1 MPEIKPKGLEG
12 LKGLGSL
19 SKAEHDDFINRNK
32 DLISKHHYDPVYINK
47 LYANKQFVDAF
58 GVEQFKATPSS
69 KMRNY
74 LLKEFIVNRE
84 AAKYSPYDAKG
95 VRDNN
100 RGFGEYWEK
109 FNDLSTEGKLKVMQS
124 DWLTPA
130 EFNNKLEKDYQ
141 THLDDAT
148 GKNGLWRMIG
158 ALGGSTPLTP
168 MIVEEAKYG
177 ETRRKLMLDSNQ
189 KIFDKIYNDDADLA
203 AEEQAP
209 LVTQYYQELLSLTDE
224 QIKKNFIKAITPGG
238 FTYKDG
244 RSNLGIGPYA
254 AYYGNGKENE
264 IKGEMRDFSIDEMRE
279 VLAKKKA
286 YEATMS
292 PIMAKTALEN
302 DAKRYITEHQ
312 TKFGKF
318 LKFNNDLAIS
328 AMSYTADKLN
338 NVGEIYRGIQDM
350 ALSEKPKVFVDD
362 ENNILDPNKIKLFH
376 DKDGSFR
383 YIDKNNKAH
392 SVHKVQV
399 DYTTLH
405 NMGKNEDGSDIEGA
419 FGTDWMTLNPQ
430 YWTKAEQ
437 FGTLDAN
444 EQKQYEKIGYS
455 PYKVMYNPN
464 DESDLWYEAFKM
476 ASFGIADGFAQ
487 VIPWGIGAGFG
498 ALSRANKV
506 GSLVKGFSN
515 VMNKTSKLLTAETS
529 TGRVIQGLSGAGGI
543 AYAYNRGA
551 FPETLQQ
558 NIENMEDRVNNKI
571 RNDIYNR
578 YNTDKEYKAE
588 IDKQIDSLTAYYKE
602 DYLKKLR
609 TEGAAKPVD
618 MQVTEKM
625 LRTKAQDY
633 ILAKEL
639 QKNINDFKKSEE
651 YVDLQQRAINS
662 AGDAAFNTYWT
673 EALKYSFINTMGHR
687 KFLYQNPA
695 GVTRKLSQSLKG
707 LREITT
713 SAGRKRL
720 ATEANKFL
728 TRGDKMK
735 QLGKTAASQVWGGAW
750 TNGTDDMQVDAAERI
765 NEDSFNRYLNAWES
779 GDAMASTYGFA
790 DGLYSY
796 IKGLQN
802 SLGQETTWNAAL
814 VGGVGS
820 VVNFTPNFANI
831 ASLFT
836 KQGRQFYRDNFRRS
850 IKRND
855 ETGEILRNADGSIQY
870 NNYGKFHDPIGQL
883 NFFIQNGILSTYYGK
898 KQSERDLQSHA
909 DYVNELLDNYNDFTD
924 IEHLIAS
931 NIASENLDGK
941 GDEKTADFLKAL
953 FAIRTLNNLA
963 KSDKDPATMSSVVQK
978 AKELISRASELNNE
992 EGNNPFSEEEIN
1004 NLLSQYYA
1012 QNKGLEQSD
1021 INNQKALY
1029 NIAQNAEK
1037 LQEAAKAFDNAEEEI
1052 SKLEKNYGIE
1062 IDHQVKTKMMLDQ
1075 ALGKHW
1081 SERNEKMK
1089 SEIDDTASDEP
1100 ITDPSI
1106 MIATVGGRKNAKAL
1120 VKVYDKQ
1127 QVEMEEDLKE
1137 QKEKTAKYQKE
1148 YEDAVK
1154 ATKEAQDKNDS
1165 DALLA
1170 ATQVEKEAKAKYEN
1184 SLQTEKYMGDIIQM
1198 TVRKRASLQF
1208 TTEEGHIDENETS
1221 LSSAKEQLAKS
1232 KKELASLKKEREK
1245 LLEKD
1250 GTPKKEHKDK
1260 VAELNDKIEAF
1271 EEVVA
1276 SKQETVDKYK
1286 ERVLTSDEIFNLDP
1300 VTRARMMREE
1310 NRSLYSEEQQREI
1323 EKLEERLLIRDA
1335 DALQKIQDI
1344 GLLTQRIHS
1353 VQDAYTRMAKNPEA
1367 AAYEVERERKIAT
1380 ASAARLID
1388 QRNAETLAAYMNQMT
1403 EALKKHSDISQEDRE
1418 QYVYKSLREYNS
1430 YFLDI
1435 IDNENLLPNYSK
1447 QVQDAKEWA
1456 KVVEDINA
1464 VIISSEKTDKEKEVL
1479 KKNVD
1484 NILENVDTKEQI
1496 MSALEKVIDDVD
1508 NPNAIKDFEYILSG
1522 MEKLDYQ
1529 RDATILENRKER
1541 HEREAKQKEEKE
1553 AEKKRIEEAAKA
1565 AAEKETEKKKVEEEA
1580 TEEVP
1585 IMSDENFDASKAQD
1599 VELDLGEEGT
1609 EKKEE
1614 EKKVELDT
1622 KEPDTQKEKVGK
1634 EDTSSTNSEK
1644 PSNVT
1649 EDADNIYIRSENIEE
1664 QFKEVTS
1671 ADEKVEMHTVEENED
1686 ADVQNILGEQNSD
1699 TNPVYLSG
1707 TAMPEFVHEPLAADG
1722 VIERK
1727 KGNIPGDPM
1736 NKYFDWMNAAGI
1748 KLQNIIDH
1756 ELARIIV
1763 RNPHAKVKFMTVK
1776 KDYNATHDD
1785 VMGSHLM
1792 LVLDYDNS
1800 INKGITSIHNDDN
1813 GGVIESNGKKYLVI
1827 GTVGYGK
1834 GNIDKRALYDILYSN
1849 NPRGKTGLG
1858 FMKKGYK
1865 KFFEEHP
1872 TERFYV
1878 NEKLS
1883 TEIVPSYPVPGYI
1896 VRQMENDAEPKFRSI
1911 MELLADSSRN
1921 PLHLTLDTI
1930 GWGIQEKSDF
1940 VTINAVGEVMRP
1952 QDVTG
1957 NLGSAFAL
1965 IPASN
1970 GKLLPVYL
1978 KVLKYTE
1985 MRDGTLKEKIDKLLQ
2000 EVVAPIQDNTVPKYE
2015 RRRDA
2020 VVELGRMLYFS
2031 KDGDF
2036 ILIRRNKDEI
2046 SLVHDGKVFKTF
2058 TLDKNFDRT
2067 EFMHAF
2073 EEMNP
2078 RVNVTVKALNSKDL
2092 IKEYD
2097 EAGALMTDAAMLA
2110 TAGSSFSIYG
2120 LDAEGNMIKPKVQEN
2135 TTATTSSSDFK
2146 NKDRSQIVYNHQYYR
2161 EANGVFYLDGKPVID
2176 ESTNKQ
2182 LGIIKQI
2189 LDNSLTPVESK
2200 GVFDYYI
2207 LSTGEHP
2214 KAVKVNRNT
2223 KEVHEATVEQS
2234 KELVKRIEEKRDK
2247 ERRER
2252 MAEETLKKA
2261 QEGGLKVE
2269 GKDVELDDEADF
2281 TVDPETGEIITSSTG
2296 TMASDNKEEG
2306 NDDIDNDTST
2316 PEIKE
2321 DSPKHIP
2328 PTGSSL
2334 PKDSTQTFQTL
2345 MSKLKSRMKVTS
2357 LVKKKWKDA
2366 PKDIKELEKFLKEK
2380 GIETDSIGT
2389 FEEDIKTWLDTIEN
2403 CR

>member
-1 MPEIKPKGLEG
+1 MPVDKPKGLEG

-19 SKAEHDDFINRNK
+19 SKAEHDNFINRNR

-47 LYANKQFVDAF
+47 LYANKQFIDAF
-58 GVEQFKATPSS
+58 GVDQFKATPNS
-69 KMRNY
+69 KMRNF
-74 LLKEFIVNRE
+74 LLKEFIVDRE
-84 AAKYSPYDAKG
+84 ASKYSPYDTKG

-109 FNDLSTEGKLKVMQS
+109 FQDLSTEGKLKVMQS
-124 DWLTPA
+124 DWLTPS
-130 EFNNKLEKDYQ
+130 EFNNKWNNYVKKGQERDNNMTSFISNLASAR
-141 THLDDAT
+141 HMGMA
-148 GKNGLWRMIG
+148 IG
-158 ALGGSTPLTP
+158 SEG
-168 MIVEEAKYG
+168 MRQDKYG
-177 ETRRKLMLDSNQ
+177 ETQRKLMLDSNQ

-203 AEEQAP
+203 AKEQAP
-209 LVTQYYQELLSLTDE
+209 LVTQYYNELLSLTDE
-224 QIKKNFIKAITPGG
+224 QIRKNFIKAITPGG
-238 FTYKDG
+238 FIYKDG

-254 AYYGNGKENE
+254 AYYGNGKQNE
-264 IKGEMRDFSIDEMRE
+264 IKDEMRDFSIDKMRE

-286 YEATMS
+286 YETTMS

-338 NVGEIYRGIQDM
+338 SVGEIYRGVQDM
-350 ALSEKPKVFVDD
+350 ASSKKPIVYVDN
-362 ENNILDPNKIKLFH
+362 ENNILDPNKVKLFR
-376 DKDGSFR
+376 DKDGSLR
-383 YIDKNNKAH
+383 YIDKNSKAH
-392 SVHKVQV
+392 SVHKIQV

-405 NMGKNEDGSDIEGA
+405 SLGKNEDGSDIEGA

-430 YWTKAEQ
+430 YWTRAEQ
-437 FGTLDAN
+437 FGTLDEN

-487 VIPWGIGAGFG
+487 VIPFGVGAGFG
-498 ALSRANKV
+498 ALSKANKV
-506 GSLVKGFSN
+506 GKVVRGFSN
-515 VMNKTSKLLTAETS
+515 IMSKANKLLTAETG

-558 NIENMEDRVNNKI
+558 NIENMEDRINNKV

-602 DYLKKLR
+602 DYFKKVK

-618 MQVTEKM
+618 MQVTEKI
-625 LRTKAQDY
+625 LRAKAQDY

-639 QKNINDFKKSEE
+639 QKNIEDFKRTQE
-651 YVDLQQRAINS
+651 YADLQQRAMDG

-673 EALKYSFINTMGHR
+673 EALKYSFVNTMGHR

-695 GVTRKLSQSLKG
+695 GVARKLSQSLKG
-707 LREITT
+707 LKEITT

-720 ATEANKFL
+720 VTETSKFL

-735 QLGKTAASQVWGGAW
+735 QLGKTAVSQVWGGAW

-820 VVNFTPNFANI
+820 TVNFTPNFANI

-836 KQGRQFYRDNFRRS
+836 KQGRQFYKDNFRRS

-855 ETGEILRNADGSIQY
+855 ETGEVLKNDDGSVKY
-870 NNYGKFHDPIGQL
+870 NTYGKFHDPIGQL
-883 NFFIQNGILSTYYGK
+883 NFFLQNGILNTYYGK
-898 KQSERDLQSHA
+898 KQAEKDLQSHA
-909 DYVNELLDNYNDFTD
+909 DYVNDLLDSYNDFTD

-941 GDEKTADFLKAL
+941 GDEKTSDFLKAL
-953 FAIRTLNNLA
+953 FAVRTLNNLA
-963 KSDKDPATMSSVVQK
+963 KSDKDPTTMSSVVQK
-978 AKELISRASELNNE
+978 AKDLITRASELNNE
-992 EGNNPFSEEEIN
+992 DGSSPFSEEEVS

-1029 NIAQNAEK
+1029 NIAQNAQK
-1037 LQEAAKAFDNAEEEI
+1037 LQEALQAFDNAEKEI

-1081 SERNEKMK
+1081 SERKEKMQ
-1089 SEIDDTASDEP
+1089 SEINDTSSKEAV
-1100 ITDPSI
+1100 TDPSI

-1127 QVEMEEDLKE
+1127 QAEMEKDLKE
-1137 QKEKTAKYQKE
+1137 QKEKTTKFQKE

-1170 ATQVEKEAKAKYEN
+1170 ATQVEKEAQAKYEN
-1184 SLQTEKYMGDIIQM
+1184 SRQTEKFMQDIIQM
-1198 TVRKRASLQF
+1198 TVRKRASLQN
-1208 TTEEGHIDENETS
+1208 TTEEGHIEDNEIS
-1221 LSSAKEQLAKS
+1221 LSSAKEELAKS

-1250 GTPKKEHKDK
+1250 GTPQKEHKDK
-1260 VAELNDKIEAF
+1260 AEELDDKIEAF
-1271 EEVVA
+1271 EEVVKA
-1276 SKQETVDKYK
+1276 KQETVDKYT
-1286 ERVLTSDEIFNLDP
+1286 ERVLTADEVFNLDP

-1323 EKLEERLLIRDA
+1323 EKLEERLLIKDA

-1353 VQDAYTRMAKNPEA
+1353 VQDAYTRMAKNPRA
-1367 AAYEVERERKIAT
+1367 AAYEVENERRIAT
-1380 ASAARLID
+1380 GSAARLIN
-1388 QRNAETLAAYMNQMT
+1388 QRNAETLADFMNNMS
-1403 EALKKHSDISQEDRE
+1403 ELLKKYPDISQADKE
-1418 QYVYKSLREYNS
+1418 QYIYRELRKYNS

-1435 IDNENLLPNYSK
+1435 IDSDNLMPDYAK
-1447 QVQDAKEWA
+1447 QVNDAKEWA
-1456 KVVEDINA
+1456 KVVEDIDA
-1464 VIISSEKTDKEKEVL
+1464 IIMSSEKTDKEKAALRKNIDDVL
-1479 KKNVD
+1479 D
-1484 NILENVDTKEQI
+1484 NVDTKEQI
-1496 MSALEKVIDDVD
+1496 MSAFEKVIDDVD
-1508 NPNAIKDFEYILSG
+1508 NPNAIKDFEFILSN

-1541 HEREAKQKEEKE
+1541 LEREAKQKEKKE
-1553 AEKKRIEEAAKA
+1553 AEQKRVEEATKA
-1565 AAEKETEKKKVEEEA
+1565 AAEKDAEKKKAEEESKKKA
-1580 TEEVP
+1580 TEKEP
-1585 IMSDENFDASKAQD
+1585 IVSDENFDADNAQD
-1599 VELDLGEEGT
+1599 VKLDLDEKGT
-1609 EKKEE
+1609 
-1614 EKKVELDT
+1614 
-1622 KEPDTQKEKVGK
+1622 
-1634 EDTSSTNSEK
+1634 EDTSSTSSEK

-1649 EDADNIYIRSENIEE
+1649 EDKDYVYIRSENIEE
-1664 QFKEVTS
+1664 QAK
-1671 ADEKVEMHTVEENED
+1671 DEQFDDKKIEMHTTDSSED
-1686 ADVQNILGEQNSD
+1686 ADTQNILGEQNTD
-1699 TNPVYLSG
+1699 TSPVYISG
-1707 TAMPEFVHEPLAADG
+1707 TAMPEFEYSPLAEDG
-1722 VIERK
+1722 IIKRK
-1727 KGNIPGDPM
+1727 KGRTPGDKM
-1736 NKYFDWMNAAGI
+1736 DHYFDWMKAAGI
-1748 KLQNIIDH
+1748 KLQNIIDQ
-1756 ELARIIV
+1756 ELARILI

-1776 KDYNATHDD
+1776 QDFNATHDD
-1785 VMGSHLM
+1785 VMNNHLM

-1800 INKGITSIHNDDN
+1800 INKGITSIHNDNN
-1813 GGVIESNGKKYLVI
+1813 GGVIESDGKKYLII
-1827 GTVGYGK
+1827 GVVGYGSN
-1834 GNIDKRALYDILYSN
+1834 NIEKRALYDILFSN
-1849 NPRGKTGLG
+1849 NPKGKTGYGLIRRKRG
-1858 FMKKGYK
+1858 
-1865 KFFEEHP
+1865 KFFKEHP

-1878 NEKLS
+1878 DKDLS
-1883 TEIVPSYPVPGYI
+1883 TEIVPNYPVPGYI
-1896 VRQMENDAEPKFRSI
+1896 VRQMEHDAEPKFRSI
-1911 MELLADSSRN
+1911 MELLTDDSRN
-1921 PLHLTLDTI
+1921 PLHLTLEDMA
-1930 GWGIQEKSDF
+1930 WGIQELSNF
-1940 VTINAVGEVMRP
+1940 VTINASGKAMSP

-1970 GKLLPVYL
+1970 GKLLPIYL
-1978 KVLKYTE
+1978 KVLKYAE
-1985 MRDGTLKEKIDKLLQ
+1985 MREGTLKSKIDNILQ
-2000 EVVAPIQDNTVPKYE
+2000 DATSPNYE
-2015 RRRDA
+2015 KRYNA
-2020 VVELGRMLYFS
+2020 VIELSKILYFN
-2031 KDGDF
+2031 KEGDY
-2036 ILIRRNKDEI
+2036 ILLRKNKNEI

-2058 TLDKNFDRT
+2058 ILDSSFDRT
-2067 EFMHAF
+2067 EFISAF
-2073 EEMNP
+2073 NDMNP
-2078 RVNVTVKALNSKDL
+2078 RVNVTVKGLSSMNYL
-2092 IKEYD
+2092 KELD

-2110 TAGSSFSIYG
+2110 TAGSSYSIYG

-2135 TTATTSSSDFK
+2135 TTATTGNSDFR
-2146 NKDRSQIVYNHQYYR
+2146 NKDRHLIIYNYQYYR
-2161 EANGVFYLDGKPVID
+2161 EADGVFYLDGKPVISD
-2176 ESTNKQ
+2176 ITNKH
-2182 LGIIKQI
+2182 LSIIKKI

-2207 LSTGEHP
+2207 LSSGEHP
-2214 KAVKVNRNT
+2214 KAVKINRNT
-2223 KEVHEATVEQS
+2223 KEVKEATEEQS
-2234 KELVKRIEEKRDK
+2234 KELIKRVEEKRDK
-2247 ERRER
+2247 ERREL
-2252 MAEETLKKA
+2252 MAEKVLRKT
-2261 QEGGLKVE
+2261 QEEGIVPTGGV
-2269 GKDVELDDEADF
+2269 GVELDVEADF
-2281 TVDPETGEIITSSTG
+2281 TVDPETGEIISSSTN
-2296 TMASDNKEEG
+2296 TDTTDIKDEVNTEDKVEDKDKASISETQSSSSKY
-2306 NDDIDNDTST
+2306 
-2316 PEIKE
+2316 
-2321 DSPKHIP
+2321 IP
-2328 PTGSSL
+2328 STGSSL
-2334 PKDSTQTFQTL
+2334 PKDSTQTFQML
-2345 MSKLKSRMKVTS
+2345 ISKFKYQTKVIS
-2357 LVKKKWKDA
+2357 LIKKKWNDA
-2366 PKDIKELEKFLKEK
+2366 PSDIADLEKLLKEK
-2380 GIETDSIGT
+2380 GIEVENIGT
-2389 FEEDIKTWLDTIEN
+2389 SEEAIKTWIKTIED